1 MISFLKCT
9 LPFLLLLLACKDIN
23 DKTVEE
29 IINKS
34 IEVSGFNT
42 NEIDI
47 TFDFRAYHYEFFRKD
62 YNFTYARTT
71 IKDDKKIRD
80 ELSSTKGL
88 KRFIDSVPESL
99 TDSLAMVYSN
109 SLNSVM
115 YFFQLPKPLLDGA
128 VYSELLD
135 EIKIEGATYWTI
147 KVYFSEEGGG
157 DDYQDEYR
165 YWINQ
170 DTYEIDYLAYNYTT
184 EGGGIR
190 FRKAIKKKRVKGIL
204 FQDYQ
209 NFSPSNKFEPLDSLP
224 QIYEDGLLSQISL
237 IENKNIIVQ

>member
-9 LPFLLLLLACKDIN
+9 LPFLLLLVACKDIN
-23 DKTVEE
+23 DKKVEE

-99 TDSLAMVYSN
+99 TDSLAVVYSN

-128 VYSELLD
+128 VHSELLD
-135 EIKIEGATYWTI
+135 EIKIEEATYWTI

-157 DDYQDEYR
+157 EDYQDEYR

-170 DTYEIDYLAYNYTT
+170 DTYEIDYLAYNYIT

-190 FRKAIKKKRVKGIL
+190 FRKAINKKRVKGIL

>member
-99 TDSLAMVYSN
+99 TDSLALAYSN

-128 VYSELLD
+128 VHSELLD

-157 DDYQDEYR
+157 EDYQDEYR

>member
-42 NEIDI
+42 NEINI

-71 IKDDKKIRD
+71 IKDEKKIRD
-80 ELSSTKGL
+80 ELSSTKVL
-88 KRFIDSVPESL
+88 RRFIDSVPESL
-99 TDSLAMVYSN
+99 TDSLAVVYSN

-128 VYSELLD
+128 VHSELLD
-135 EIKIEGATYWTI
+135 EIKIEEATYWTI

-157 DDYQDEYR
+157 EDYQDEYR

-190 FRKAIKKKRVKGIL
+190 FRKAINKKRVKGIL

>member
-9 LPFLLLLLACKDIN
+9 LPFLLLLVACKDIN

-80 ELSSTKGL
+80 ELSSTKGF

-99 TDSLAMVYSN
+99 TDSLAMIYSN

-128 VYSELLD
+128 VHSELLD

-157 DDYQDEYR
+157 EDYQDEYR

-224 QIYEDGLLSQISL
+224 QIYEDGLLSRISL

>member
-9 LPFLLLLLACKDIN
+9 LPFLLLLVACKDIN

-128 VYSELLD
+128 VHSELLG
-135 EIKIEGATYWTI
+135 EIKIQEATYWTI
-147 KVYFSEEGGG
+147 KVSFSEEGGG
-157 DDYQDEYR
+157 EDYQDEYR

-170 DTYEIDYLAYNYTT
+170 DTYEIDYLAYNYNT

-190 FRKAIKKKRVKGIL
+190 FRKAINKKRVKGIL

>member
-71 IKDDKKIRD
+71 IKDDKKIKD

-209 NFSPSNKFEPLDSLP
+209 NFSSSNKFEPLDSLP
-224 QIYEDGLLSQISL
+224 QIYEEGLLSQISL

>member
-1 MISFLKCT
+1 MIYFLKYT
-9 LPFLLLLLACKDIN
+9 SPFLLLMFACKGVN
-23 DKTVEE
+23 DKTVKE

-34 IEVSGFNT
+34 IEVSGFNA

-128 VYSELLD
+128 VHSELLD
-135 EIKIEGATYWTI
+135 EIKIEEATYWTI

-157 DDYQDEYR
+157 EDYQDEYR

-190 FRKAIKKKRVKGIL
+190 FRKAINKKRVKGIL

-224 QIYEDGLLSQISL
+224 QIYEDGLLPQISL

>member
-9 LPFLLLLLACKDIN
+9 SPFLLLMFACKGVN
-23 DKTVEE
+23 DKTVKE

-34 IEVSGFNT
+34 IEVSGFNA

-62 YNFTYARTT
+62 FYFTYARTT

-80 ELSSTKGL
+80 EMSSSKGL
-88 KRFIDSVPESL
+88 ERFVNSVPELL
-99 TDSLAMVYSN
+99 TDSLSMVYSN

-128 VYSELLD
+128 VHSELLG
-135 EIKIEGATYWTI
+135 EIKIEEATYWTI

-157 DDYQDEYR
+157 EDHQDEYR

-170 DTYEIDYLAYNYTT
+170 DTYEIDYLAYNYNS

-190 FRKAIKKKRVKGIL
+190 FRKAINKKRIKGVL

-209 NFSPSNKFEPLDSLP
+209 NFRPSNKFESLDNLP
-224 QIYEDGLLSQISL
+224 QIYEKGLLLQISL

>member
-170 DTYEIDYLAYNYTT
+170 DTYEIDYLAYNYTS

-190 FRKAIKKKRVKGIL
+190 FRKAINKKRVKGIL

-224 QIYEDGLLSQISL
+224 QIYEDGLLPQISL

>member
-47 TFDFRAYHYEFFRKD
+47 TFDFRAYHYEFFRND
-62 YNFTYARTT
+62 YNFSYARTT

-128 VYSELLD
+128 VHSELLD

-157 DDYQDEYR
+157 EDYQDEYR

>member
-9 LPFLLLLLACKDIN
+9 LPFLLLLVACKDIN

-99 TDSLAMVYSN
+99 TDSLAVVYSN

-128 VYSELLD
+128 VHSELLG
-135 EIKIEGATYWTI
+135 EIKIQEATYWTI
-147 KVYFSEEGGG
+147 KVSFSEEGGG
-157 DDYQDEYR
+157 EDYQDEYR

-170 DTYEIDYLAYNYTT
+170 DTYEIDYLAYNYNT

-190 FRKAIKKKRVKGIL
+190 FRKAINKKRVKGIL

>member
-42 NEIDI
+42 NEINI
-47 TFDFRAYHYEFFRKD
+47 TFNFRAYHYEFFRKD
-62 YNFTYARTT
+62 DNFTYARTT

-128 VYSELLD
+128 VHSELLD
-135 EIKIEGATYWTI
+135 EIKIEEATYWTI
-147 KVYFSEEGGG
+147 KVYFSKEGGG
-157 DDYQDEYR
+157 EDYQDEYR

-170 DTYEIDYLAYNYTT
+170 DTNEIDYLAYNYNT

-190 FRKAIKKKRVKGIL
+190 FRKAINKKRVKGIL

>member
-9 LPFLLLLLACKDIN
+9 LPFLLLLVACKDIN

-42 NEIDI
+42 NEINI
-47 TFDFRAYHYEFFRKD
+47 TFNFRAYHYEFFRKD

-128 VYSELLD
+128 VHSELLD

>member
-47 TFDFRAYHYEFFRKD
+47 TFDFRAYHYEFFRKG

-128 VYSELLD
+128 VHSELLD
-135 EIKIEGATYWTI
+135 EIKIEEGTYWTI
-147 KVYFSEEGGG
+147 KVSFSEEGGG
-157 DDYQDEYR
+157 EDYQDEYR

-204 FQDYQ
+204 FQDYK
-209 NFSPSNKFEPLDSLP
+209 NFRPSNKYELLDNLP
-224 QIYEDGLLSQISL
+224 QIYEEGLLSQISL

>member
-9 LPFLLLLLACKDIN
+9 LPFLLLLVACKDIN

-42 NEIDI
+42 NEIYI

-128 VYSELLD
+128 VHSELLD

>member
-128 VYSELLD
+128 VHSELLG
-135 EIKIEGATYWTI
+135 EIKIQEATYWTV
-147 KVYFSEEGGG
+147 KVSFSEEGGG
-157 DDYQDEYR
+157 EDYQDEYR

-170 DTYEIDYLAYNYTT
+170 DTYEIDYLAYNYNT

-190 FRKAIKKKRVKGIL
+190 FRKAINKKRVKGIL

>member
-99 TDSLAMVYSN
+99 TDSLALAYSN

-128 VYSELLD
+128 VHSELLD

>member
-9 LPFLLLLLACKDIN
+9 LPFLLLLVACKDIN

-128 VYSELLD
+128 VHSELLD

-224 QIYEDGLLSQISL
+224 KIYEDGLLSQISL
-237 IENKNIIVQ
+237 IENKNIIVH

>member
-99 TDSLAMVYSN
+99 TDSLAVVYSN

-128 VYSELLD
+128 VHSELLD
-135 EIKIEGATYWTI
+135 EIKIEEATYWTI
-147 KVYFSEEGGG
+147 KVYFSEENCKVF
-157 DDYQDEYR
+157 
-165 YWINQ
+165 W
-170 DTYEIDYLAYNYTT
+170 DTVGILGKKNSTHLCEKKL
-184 EGGGIR
+184 IR
-190 FRKAIKKKRVKGIL
+190 FV
-204 FQDYQ
+204 
-209 NFSPSNKFEPLDSLP
+209 
-224 QIYEDGLLSQISL
+224 
-237 IENKNIIVQ
+237 

>member
-42 NEIDI
+42 NEINI
-47 TFDFRAYHYEFFRKD
+47 TFNFRAYHYEFFRKD

-128 VYSELLD
+128 VHSELLD

>member
-9 LPFLLLLLACKDIN
+9 LPFLLLLVACKDIN
-23 DKTVEE
+23 DKKVEE

-99 TDSLAMVYSN
+99 TDSLALAYSN

-128 VYSELLD
+128 VHSELLD

-190 FRKAIKKKRVKGIL
+190 FRKAINKKRVKGIL

-224 QIYEDGLLSQISL
+224 QIYEDGLLPQISL

>member
-99 TDSLAMVYSN
+99 TDSLATVYSN

-128 VYSELLD
+128 VHSELLD

-190 FRKAIKKKRVKGIL
+190 FRKAINKKRVKGIL
-204 FQDYQ
+204 FQNYQ
-209 NFSPSNKFEPLDSLP
+209 NFSPSNNFELLDSLP

>member
-42 NEIDI
+42 NEINI

-128 VYSELLD
+128 VHSELLD

>member
-34 IEVSGFNT
+34 IKVSGFNT

-128 VYSELLD
+128 VHSELLD

-157 DDYQDEYR
+157 EDYQDEYR

-190 FRKAIKKKRVKGIL
+190 FRKAINKKRVKGIL
-204 FQDYQ
+204 FQNYQ
-209 NFSPSNKFEPLDSLP
+209 NFSPSNNFELLDSLP

>member
-9 LPFLLLLLACKDIN
+9 LPFLLLLVACKDIN
-23 DKTVEE
+23 DKKVEE

-99 TDSLAMVYSN
+99 TDSLALAYSN

-128 VYSELLD
+128 VHSELLD
-135 EIKIEGATYWTI
+135 EIKIEEATYWTI

-157 DDYQDEYR
+157 EDYQDEYR

-170 DTYEIDYLAYNYTT
+170 DTYEIDYLAYNYNT

>member
-9 LPFLLLLLACKDIN
+9 LPFLLLLVACKDIN

>member
-1 MISFLKCT
+1 MIYFLKRM
-9 LPFLLLLLACKDIN
+9 LPFLLLFLACKDIN

-34 IEVSGFNT
+34 IEVSGFNN

-62 YNFTYARTT
+62 FYFSYTRTT
-71 IKDDKKIRD
+71 IKDGKKIRD
-80 ELSSTKGL
+80 EMSSSNGL

-99 TDSLAMVYSN
+99 TDSLALAYSN

-115 YFFQLPKPLLDGA
+115 YFFQLPKPLLDDA
-128 VYSELLD
+128 VLSELLG
-135 EIKIEGATYWTI
+135 EIKIQEATYWTV
-147 KVYFSEEGGG
+147 KVSFSEEGGG
-157 DDYQDEYR
+157 EDYQDEYR

-170 DTYEIDYLAYNYTT
+170 DTYEIDYLAYNYNT

-190 FRKAIKKKRVKGIL
+190 FRKAINKKRVKGIL

-209 NFSPSNKFEPLDSLP
+209 NFRPSNKFESLDNLP
-224 QIYEDGLLSQISL
+224 QIYEEGLLSQISL